1 MKLQDFENLVFPYY
15 IFSKFLNLTELLVTF
30 IFSQLVYFYYM
41 HFNLS
46 TVKLL
51 SDFEKVSNFQV
62 WYLLQEDAYE
72 RAALI
77 LS

>member
-51 SDFEKVSNFQV
+51 SDFEKASNFQV